1 MQTGTERDKQK
12 LRVGWLTMTCCE
24 DSTILMTEA
33 MNEHWE
39 EWREL
44 VDFRH
49 ARVLQTDNTLD
60 EMDVAF
66 VEGAISSERQAEKL
80 RAIREKTKRLVAVGA
95 CAVIGMPSSQRNFFD
110 ESTKKAVQ
118 FLVDRFG
125 QTEKVRT
132 LKDIVPVDANLPGC
146 PMNEQKFLEVLNG
159 YLKEFKIIS

>member
-24 DSTILMTEA
+24 DSTILMTEV

-39 EWREL
+39 EWRER

-80 RAIREKTKRLVAVGA
+80 RAIRAKAKRLVAVGA

-110 ESTKKAVQ
+110 ESTKKAIQ

-125 QTEKVRT
+125 QSEKVRT

-159 YLKEFKIIS
+159 YLKEFGIVK

>member
-1 MQTGTERDKQK
+1 
-12 LRVGWLTMTCCE
+12 MTCCE
-24 DSTILMTEA
+24 DSTILMTEV

-39 EWREL
+39 EWRER

-60 EMDVAF
+60 EMDVAL

-80 RAIREKTKRLVAVGA
+80 RAIRAKAKRLVAVGA

-110 ESTKKAVQ
+110 ESTKKAIQ

-125 QTEKVRT
+125 QSEKVRT

-159 YLKEFKIIS
+159 YLKEFGIVK

>member
-159 YLKEFKIIS
+159 YLKEFGIVK

>member
-66 VEGAISSERQAEKL
+66 VEGAISSERQGGGGGGV
-80 RAIREKTKRLVAVGA
+80 RGKTKRFVAPGG
-95 CAVIGMPSSQRNFFD
+95 CAG
-110 ESTKKAVQ
+110 
-118 FLVDRFG
+118 G
-125 QTEKVRT
+125 
-132 LKDIVPVDANLPGC
+132 G
-146 PMNEQKFLEVLNG
+146 
-159 YLKEFKIIS
+159 

>member
-118 FLVDRFG
+118 FLVDRYG